1 MSKPLIIGHRGAS
14 ALAPE
19 NTMAAFRMAYDA
31 GADGIEF
38 DVRLSADGIPVVI
51 HDEDLRRTCG
61 LNKRVS
67 DCSLDELKSFE
78 FGSWFSQKTKTERS
92 YDGEPILTLKE
103 LLESFPEHFVLY
115 LEMKCESSQRDELV
129 ETCSDLLKSTERK
142 GQVIVESFDLKAIR
156 LMKQIDS
163 AVTTAALFEP
173 SLSHPPLIA
182 SQKIIERAKESGANE
197 IALHHRLASRRL
209 VELARD
215 GGFRVVVWTVDETH
229 WVATCRQLGID
240 ALITN
245 QPAVL
250 LDQRDRILCD

>member
-19 NTMAAFRMAYDA
+19 NTMAAFRLAYDA
-31 GADGIEF
+31 GADGIEV
-38 DVRLSADGIPVVI
+38 DVRLRADGIPVVI
-51 HDEDLRRTCG
+51 HDEDLRRPCG

-115 LEMKCESSQRDELV
+115 LEMKCESSQR
-129 ETCSDLLKSTERK
+129 K

-163 AVTTAALFEP
+163 AFTTAALFEP

-215 GGFRVVVWTVDETH
+215 GGFRVVVWTVDEPH
-229 WVATCRQLGID
+229 WVATSRQLGID